1 MPPNLEKKQIEIDN
15 LRQKGKLMIKEQ
27 QLKKRLLS
35 SNRVLEDP
43 SEDDPEVSARIKIIE
58 KGKKGFT

>member
-1 MPPNLEKKQIEIDN
+1 
-15 LRQKGKLMIKEQ
+15 MIKEQ

-35 SNRVLEDP
+35 SNRLAMEEI
-43 SEDDPEVSARIKIIE
+43 SEDDPEVSARIKLIE